1 MPIYF
6 KIGNW
11 GNSLSRTWIF
21 EKISQNYF
29 QTEKN
34 HQKNFQVNRER
45 KGDQPHPNVRATQT
59 SNENAQ
65 KPRRARRACGTY
77 KFYMPGI
84 SQ

>member
-34 HQKNFQVNRER
+34 HQKIFQVNRER
-45 KGDQPHPNVRATQT
+45 KGDQPHPNIYIPCQ
-59 SNENAQ
+59 
-65 KPRRARRACGTY
+65 PRRVFRRCINVEVGCGTT
-77 KFYMPGI
+77 FFLHTE
-84 SQ
+84 